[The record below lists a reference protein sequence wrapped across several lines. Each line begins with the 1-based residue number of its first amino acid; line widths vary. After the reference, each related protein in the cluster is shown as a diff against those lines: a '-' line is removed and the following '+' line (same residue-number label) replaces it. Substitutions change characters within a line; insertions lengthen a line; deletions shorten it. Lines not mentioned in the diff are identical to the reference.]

1 MVWGAI
7 SYARKTQLVSIQGNL
22 NGARYRDDI
31 LQPQLLPAIDLRGDI
46 FQQDNAR
53 PHTER
58 LSMNYLQNQN
68 ITLIP
73 LPSKSPDLKSIRTH
87 TR

>member
-7 SYARKTQLVSIQGNL
+7 SYARKTQLVPIQGNL
-22 NGARYRDDI
+22 NAASYRDEI
-31 LQPQLLPAIDLRGDI
+31 LQSHLLPAIDARREI

-58 LSMNYLQNQN
+58 STMDYLQNQN

-73 LPSKSPDLKSIRTH
+73 LPSKSPDLNQIEH
-87 TR
+87 I